1 MSTNN
6 TRFRLIKFGSE
17 NVFFFVLSQINVP
30 GILPIS
36 IVHPLRM
43 ASKSKAAVISITETW
58 LDSSIT
64 DGEIHIDDFLVLHRD
79 RNRNSGG
86 ICVYIRIDFAFTSRS
101 DIQTDSDEIIFVE
114 LLLPKTKPITVGT
127 V

>member
-1 MSTNN
+1 MS
-6 TRFRLIKFGSE
+6 FLKLMFL
-17 NVFFFVLSQINVP
+17 V
-30 GILPIS
+30 LPIS
-36 IVHPLRM
+36 IVHPLLM

-64 DGEIHIDDFLVLHRD
+64 DGEIHIDEYLVLHRD

-86 ICVYIRIDFAFTSRS
+86 ICVYIRNDFAFPSRS
-101 DIQTDSDEIIFVE
+101 DIQTNSDEIIFVE
-114 LLLPKTKPITVGT
+114 LLLPKTKPITAGT

>member
-1 MSTNN
+1 
-6 TRFRLIKFGSE
+6 
-17 NVFFFVLSQINVP
+17 
-30 GILPIS
+30 
-36 IVHPLRM
+36 M

-58 LDSSIT
+58 FDSSIT
-64 DGEIHIDDFLVLHRD
+64 DGEIHIDDYLVLHRD

-86 ICVYIRIDFAFTSRS
+86 ICVYIRNDFAFTSGS

-114 LLLPKTKPITVGT
+114 FLLPKTKPITVGT